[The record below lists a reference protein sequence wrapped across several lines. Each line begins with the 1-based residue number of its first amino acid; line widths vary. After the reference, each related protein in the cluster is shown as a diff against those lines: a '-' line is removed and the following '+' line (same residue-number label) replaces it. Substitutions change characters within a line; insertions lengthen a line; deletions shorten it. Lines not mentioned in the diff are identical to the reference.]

1 MANTIPR
8 RSRTFGGP
16 TGHLKACYK
25 AMVASPHGISERR
38 GTRRTG
44 PGRGHTGG
52 ASQTQSTG
60 PGGEVKTSHRRMTSS
75 QQILELVLHA
85 GRQAGR
91 RSVNNR
97 AHTSLLPQ
105 KLINRDHAPKCQVQN
120 CKISRRKYRRGGV
133 RQPLI

>member
-25 AMVASPHGISERR
+25 AVVASPHGISERR
-38 GTRRTG
+38 GTRWTG

-85 GRQAGR
+85 GRQAV
-91 RSVNNR
+91 S
-97 AHTSLLPQ
+97 
-105 KLINRDHAPKCQVQN
+105 K
-120 CKISRRKYRRGGV
+120 
-133 RQPLI
+133 